1 MVMVMRLFMLFVLV
15 SALEVYLLVK
25 VGEQIGAGWLFLHVL
40 VTALVGV
47 MLAASQGM
55 AIVNRMRQELLAG
68 RPPARELLNGALVV
82 LGGVLLVLPGLMAD
96 ALGLFLLLPPGR
108 ALVRW
113 LIGRWWLRSNR
124 LRQGSVVVCRW

>member
-1 MVMVMRLFMLFVLV
+1 
-15 SALEVYLLVK
+15 ALEVYLLVK

-40 VTALVGV
+40 FTAFVGV

-55 AIVNRMRQELLAG
+55 TIVNRMRQEVLAG
-68 RPPARELLNGALVV
+68 RPPARELLDGALVV

-124 LRQGSVVVCRW
+124 LRQGSVVVCR